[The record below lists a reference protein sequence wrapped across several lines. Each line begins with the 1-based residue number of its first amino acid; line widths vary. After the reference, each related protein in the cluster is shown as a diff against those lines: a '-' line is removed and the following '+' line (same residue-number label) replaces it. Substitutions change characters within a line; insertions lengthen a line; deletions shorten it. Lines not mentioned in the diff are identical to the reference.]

1 MEQYSRKINIVQ
13 LAFYDKLCNPYVQE
27 THFMRKI
34 TGKKFYTSLFM
45 SCISLFSACWL
56 GGCEMIEYHP
66 YDLDIDG
73 ETGINDKN
81 TERIETALEGKNE
94 FSFIFISDTQ
104 RWYDETADAVAAI
117 NRLKGVDFVIHGGDL
132 SDFGMKLE
140 FELQRDIL
148 NKLQV
153 PYVCLLGNHDCL
165 ATGEEVFL
173 SVFGGRNF
181 SFNAGDTHFV
191 CLNTNALEFDY
202 SEAVPDLAYMESD
215 SNGLPEGITRT
226 IAVMHAAPFTE
237 QFNNNIARVFQHYIK
252 EYPALQF
259 CLAGHTHNLAVEDI
273 FDDGTLYY
281 TAPSIKKR
289 TLMRFTFTSNGYD
302 YETIPF

>member
-1 MEQYSRKINIVQ
+1 MHGIDNKKNYPTF
-13 LAFYDKLCNPYVQE
+13 FYAC
-27 THFMRKI
+27 
-34 TGKKFYTSLFM
+34 LFLL
-45 SCISLFSACWL
+45 STIGL

-73 ETGINDKN
+73 ETGINAKN
-81 TERIETALEGKNE
+81 IERIETALKGKNE

-104 RWYDETADAVAAI
+104 RWYDETEDAVATI
-117 NRLKGVDFVIHGGDL
+117 NQLEDVDFVIHGGDL

-173 SVFGGRNF
+173 TIFGERDF

-202 SEAVPDLAYMESD
+202 SEAVPDFSYIEND
-215 SNGLPEGITRT
+215 SNSLPEGITRT
-226 IAVMHAAPFTE
+226 VTVMHAAPFTE

-259 CLAGHTHNLAVEDI
+259 CLAGHTHSLAVEDT
-273 FDDGTLYY
+273 FDDGIFYY
-281 TAPSIKKR
+281 TAPNIKKR
-289 TLMRFTFTSNGYD
+289 TLMRFTFTPNGYD

>member
-1 MEQYSRKINIVQ
+1 MHGIDNKKNCPTF
-13 LAFYDKLCNPYVQE
+13 FYAC
-27 THFMRKI
+27 
-34 TGKKFYTSLFM
+34 LFLL
-45 SCISLFSACWL
+45 STIGL

-73 ETGINDKN
+73 ETGINAKN
-81 TERIETALEGKNE
+81 IERIETALKGKNE

-104 RWYDETADAVAAI
+104 RWYDETEAAVTAI
-117 NRLKGVDFVIHGGDL
+117 NRLEDVDFVIHGGDL

-148 NKLQV
+148 NKLHI

-173 SVFGGRNF
+173 TIFGERDF
-181 SFNAGDTHFV
+181 SFNAGDTHFL

-202 SEAVPDLAYMESD
+202 SEAVPDLSYIEND
-215 SNGLPEGITRT
+215 SNSLPEGITRT
-226 IAVMHAAPFTE
+226 VTVMHAAPFTE

-259 CLAGHTHNLAVEDI
+259 CLAGHTHSLVVEDI
-273 FDDGTLYY
+273 FDDGIYYY

-289 TLMRFTFTSNGYD
+289 TLMRFTFTPNGYD